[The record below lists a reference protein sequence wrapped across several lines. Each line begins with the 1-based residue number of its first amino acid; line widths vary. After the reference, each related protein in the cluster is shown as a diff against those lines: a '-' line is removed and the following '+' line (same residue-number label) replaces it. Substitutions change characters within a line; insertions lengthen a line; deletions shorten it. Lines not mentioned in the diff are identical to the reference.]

1 MKSLYESILDDEE
14 SVLNQGDQT
23 ALALQW
29 EERLIKSKALRIGGM
44 GDTPTVIGIS
54 KDKFALKYPR
64 GIQSKYYWKFDDK
77 DSVELLRKHCEY
89 IEIPEAYSEVEIS
102 TSVDLDFENL
112 IKFRCNEGPV
122 TLSKIYLIVSG
133 KVELSNIDSEKLMLT
148 KGGDLYVMGYGTPT
162 VSLKNVTWNKGYC
175 FVMQDVNIR
184 ETENVKLIENTTHP
198 MALYFNFIR
207 CNVLTSKLDDCV
219 IHHMLGRAMG
229 YWNFEY
235 SKGTVT
241 IEATD
246 GAPINPHIKW
256 DDYGIKTIF
265 AKKQRILKWMS
276 DKYMKLLESEK
287 IQNLY
292 IDAWASRSFSFD
304 TYKRKSLIKRYV
316 IWSPLVKEL
325 KFKAWCDTS
334 EDRDITWNQYE
345 AGRIH
350 ETPAVSTVTITTGK
364 VNQALTQCKSNC
376 ALLEIKHKDIARLFN
391 LRAAKAEDKNK
402 IPQKEFEEYINFDN
416 FPNLKYIVLDGMTY
430 SLKRVDEEHWG
441 KFE

>member
-14 SVLNQGDQT
+14 SILNQGNLT
-23 ALALQW
+23 ALAIKW
-29 EERLIKSKALRIGGM
+29 EERLIKSKALKIGGL

-54 KDKFALKYPR
+54 EDKFALKYPQR
-64 GIQSKYYWKFDDK
+64 NFTKYYWKFEDK
-77 DSVELLRKHCEY
+77 ESIELLRKHCEY
-89 IEIPEAYSEVEIS
+89 IEIPVTYTGAEIS

-112 IKFRCNEGPV
+112 FKFRCKEGPV
-122 TLSKIYLIVSG
+122 TFSKIDLFVRNNV
-133 KVELSNIDSEKLMLT
+133 KLSNINSYDLQLT
-148 KGGDLYVMGYGTPT
+148 KGGEFKVIGFDTPT
-162 VSLKNVTWNKGYC
+162 VSLKNVTWDKGYC
-175 FVMQDVNIR
+175 FTMQDVNIR
-184 ETENVKLIENTTHP
+184 ETENVKLIENASP

-219 IHHMLGRAMG
+219 IHHMLGRVMG

-246 GAPINPHIKW
+246 CEPINAHIKW

-265 AKKQRILKWMS
+265 AKKQRILKWIS

-292 IDAWASRSFSFD
+292 VDAWAARSFSFD
-304 TYKRKSLIKRYV
+304 TYKRKPLIKRYV

-350 ETPAVSTVTITTGK
+350 ETPAVSTVSITTGK
-364 VNQALTQCKSNC
+364 VNQALTQCQSNC
-376 ALLEIKHKDIARLFN
+376 MLLEIKHKDIARLFN
-391 LRAAKAEDKNK
+391 LRAAKAEDKDK
-402 IPQKEFEEYINFDN
+402 IPQSLFEEYINFDN
-416 FPNLKYIVLDGMTY
+416 FPNLKYIVLEGMNH
-430 SLKRVDEEHWG
+430 SIKRVDDKHWTL
-441 KFE
+441 FR